1 VVPGSQSSK
10 SVLEVESMWT
20 PGSVSGFDSMR
31 LLFAAFAPL
40 TSGDVFKT
48 AVIDFED
55 LNCLSK

>member
-1 VVPGSQSSK
+1 
-10 SVLEVESMWT
+10 MWT